1 MNQVP
6 QLYGTGVAGICH
18 LGAEADAPHSGKLRR
33 PYSRITNAHDQ
44 WPEYSFDCGR
54 DALSLE
60 RVMGGGDS
68 GGPVLIKSGGTWKLA
83 RVAHGLDGNAADVS
97 SLRAGTFRMGTR
109 GQTFAKP
116 QTVTGARSS
125 PSAAHTA
132 ADHERPALRMR
143 LMAGRCSFRT
153 RSYTPALMAATSPPT
168 AQPPSTSVAQ
178 WTSR

>member
-97 SLRAGTFRMGTR
+97 SLRA
-109 GQTFAKP
+109 
-116 QTVTGARSS
+116 ARSAWEPAGRRS
-125 PSAAHTA
+125 PSP
-132 ADHERPALRMR
+132 RR
-143 LMAGRCSFRT
+143 
-153 RSYTPALMAATSPPT
+153 
-168 AQPPSTSVAQ
+168 
-178 WTSR
+178 